1 MLTSKDIKVH
11 QASQK
16 LGPRQLGP
24 FTVVQVRDND
34 DYELDLPPVLK
45 IHPVFHVNRLSP
57 YKETEENGK
66 PPPPEPVEVDGEEEW
81 EIECI
86 LDSRFYHHQF
96 QYLICWK
103 GFDEGHNSWEPAKNV
118 THAEEAIKEFHQMNP
133 NAPCKIS
140 ATGFGKIEWRPRENF
155 TEIQPSDLEWEA
167 GRHPGKSVPRT
178 TQF

>member
-1 MLTSKDIKVH
+1 MLTSKDIKIH

-16 LGPRQLGP
+16 LGPHQLGP
-24 FTVVQVRDND
+24 FTVIQVR
-34 DYELDLPPVLK
+34 DYELDLPPLLK

-57 YKETEENGK
+57 YKETKENGK
-66 PPPPEPVEVDGEEEW
+66 PPPPEPVEVNGQEEW

-86 LDSRFYHHQF
+86 LDSWFYCHQF

-118 THAEEAIKEFHQMNP
+118 THTEEAIKEFHWMNP
-133 NAPCKIS
+133 NIPHKIS
-140 ATGFGKIEWRPRENF
+140 AMGFDKIEWRPQENF
-155 TEIQPSDLEWEA
+155 MEIQPSDVEWEA
-167 GRHPGKSVPRT
+167 GKHPSKSVLRT